1 MFLKKLFDKIINL
14 YDVRMYKTKNKT
26 KHKSEQKLMIRAYK
40 GQVVLCY
47 MLPNFCQKF
56 VLFSLSF
63 LFIFY
68 LPPIT
73 VNCCL
78 KHMLRLLK
86 GLSNRVI

>member
-1 MFLKKLFDKIINL
+1 MMSECTKKKQQP
-14 YDVRMYKTKNKT
+14 
-26 KHKSEQKLMIRAYK
+26 KSEQKLMIRAYK

-47 MLPNFCQKF
+47 MLPNFCKKF

-63 LFIFY
+63 LGFFY

-73 VNCCL
+73 VNCYL

>member
-1 MFLKKLFDKIINL
+1 MMSECTKKNK
-14 YDVRMYKTKNKT
+14 KKQTTKQNKT

-47 MLPNFCQKF
+47 MLHKFCKKF

-63 LFIFY
+63 LGFFY

-73 VNCCL
+73 VNCYL
-78 KHMLRLLK
+78 KHILRL
-86 GLSNRVI
+86 